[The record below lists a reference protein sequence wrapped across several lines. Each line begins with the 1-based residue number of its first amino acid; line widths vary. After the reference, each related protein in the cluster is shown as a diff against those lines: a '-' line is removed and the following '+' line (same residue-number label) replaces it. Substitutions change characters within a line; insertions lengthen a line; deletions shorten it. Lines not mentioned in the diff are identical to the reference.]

1 VVWAAVGALAACA
14 VVVSTEFG
22 ARTLVPAFQ
31 DRSLLVR
38 WQAAPGTS
46 LPAME
51 RTTAAAAAELRALPG
66 VRDVASDIG
75 QALMGDRISDVDAG
89 STWISL
95 APGADYGSA
104 RSSVS
109 RVLAHYPGLRH
120 TLLTYPQAAVAAAPA
135 DTTSAG
141 PALTVRLY
149 GTDPGVLAAQ
159 AQRVRAT
166 LAGIPGVRA
175 PAVTTVPV
183 RPTIEIATNV
193 SAAARYGLKPGDV
206 RRATA
211 VLVGGIPV
219 GSYYQQ
225 QQIFDVTV
233 WSVPTA
239 RDSLTDVQNLL
250 LDTPTGGQV
259 PLRSV
264 ADVAIRPAATEI
276 DHDQA
281 SRYVDI
287 TADVHGPGLGTEVP
301 RVRAALQALEL
312 PLGYHTEVTS
322 ALEQRQNDDLRLLV
336 SALACLLGVVLLC
349 QAALRSWRSAA
360 LLVLT
365 LPLALSGG
373 AITAF
378 LAGPDLT
385 AGALLGFLAVL
396 GVAVR
401 TGLRL
406 LHRIRALEPAEPDTP
421 LQELVARAAQEAVR
435 PVLATTVGAALVLLP
450 FAVRGDVAGLEY
462 LRPLALVALGGL
474 ATTAFT
480 VLVLLPALYL
490 RLPRPF
496 PRRRADEAVH

>member
-1 VVWAAVGALAACA
+1 
-14 VVVSTEFG
+14 
-22 ARTLVPAFQ
+22 
-31 DRSLLVR
+31 
-38 WQAAPGTS
+38 
-46 LPAME
+46 
-51 RTTAAAAAELRALPG
+51 
-66 VRDVASDIG
+66 VA
-75 QALMGDRISDVDAG
+75 
-89 STWISL
+89 
-95 APGADYGSA
+95 
-104 RSSVS
+104 
-109 RVLAHYPGLRH
+109 H
-120 TLLTYPQAAVAAAPA
+120 TLLTYTEASLA
-135 DTTSAG
+135 DNRTRNG
-141 PALTVRLY
+141 PPVRVRLY
-149 GTDPGVLAAQ
+149 GTDPADLAATAEKLRQ
-159 AQRVRAT
+159 AVS
-166 LAGIPGVRA
+166 GVRGAVGTAVQA
-175 PAVTTVPV
+175 PVMEPS
-183 RPTIEIATNV
+183 IQIATNV
-193 SAAARYGLKPGDV
+193 DAAAANGLKPGDV

-211 VLVGGIPV
+211 VLIAGIPV